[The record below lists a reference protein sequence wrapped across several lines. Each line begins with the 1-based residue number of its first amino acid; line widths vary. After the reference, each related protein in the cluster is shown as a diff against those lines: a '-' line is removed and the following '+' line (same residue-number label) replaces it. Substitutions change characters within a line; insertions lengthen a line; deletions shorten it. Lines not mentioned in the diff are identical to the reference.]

1 MIESVNAALSAKFGE
16 GRTASFAP
24 IAMQP
29 TTHRGFICAKNCDRA
44 NRLLRWLRLLLFRIL
59 GSQKRQAAGAKN
71 QASFLVAPADAI
83 KPNDLGNG
91 YLRHKIAK
99 C

>member
-1 MIESVNAALSAKFGE
+1 VPIAVITTDADAAREHKLNGALSA
-16 GRTASFAP
+16 SDMIDSD
-24 IAMQP
+24 IALCRWKRGSP
-29 TTHRGFICAKNCDRA
+29 TFRPA
-44 NRLLRWLRLLLFRIL
+44 RL
-59 GSQKRQAAGAKN
+59 
-71 QASFLVAPADAI
+71 APADAI